1 MFYNYNK
8 ILTYNALL
16 NFLIGERGVGKTY
29 GAVKFVTKQFIKK
42 NEQFAYIRRYKS
54 DLKSSVSSFFTSIIN
69 NNEFPDHNL
78 SSSHNKF
85 YCDHNVCG
93 FAMTLSTAQDLKSS
107 NFDGV
112 KYIIFDEFIIDEGQ
126 KKYYLHNEVET
137 FLNLIETIAR
147 MRDVRIF
154 LLGNAGNVVTN
165 PYFLYFD
172 LSLPYNN
179 DIKTFKDGLILLQ
192 YMDNQEYRKQK
203 ENTKFGKLVKG
214 TSFEKFAIQ
223 NQDTHLNRN
232 FIEHKQATSK
242 FSFAFIYKD
251 ETFGVWFDY
260 IQGKVYVSKDFIKN
274 TPYIFATTLKDH
286 SENTLFLSSA
296 RKYNCWKNFIE
307 NYQLGNVRF
316 ENQKIKNI
324 VTDLIKSIIVH

>member
-1 MFYNYNK
+1 MYYDYSK
-8 ILTYNALL
+8 ILSYNALL

-29 GAVKFVTKQFIKK
+29 GAVKFVTKQFINK

-54 DLKSSVSSFFTSIIN
+54 DLKNGVKTFFTSVIN
-69 NNEFPDHNL
+69 NNEFENYSLYAKHDT
-78 SSSHNKF
+78 F
-85 YCDHNVCG
+85 YCDDKICG

-112 KYIIFDEFIIDEGQ
+112 KNIIFDEFIIDEGQ

-137 FLNLIETIAR
+137 FLNLIETLAR
-147 MRDVRIF
+147 MRNVRVF

-172 LSLPYNN
+172 LTLPYNN
-179 DIKTFKDGLILLQ
+179 DIKTFKEGLILLQ
-192 YMDNQEYRKQK
+192 YMNNEEYRKAK
-203 ENTKFGKLVKG
+203 SETRFGKLIKG
-214 TSFEKFAIQ
+214 TNFEKYAIQ
-223 NQDTHLNRN
+223 NEDYHINKN

-242 FSFAFIYKD
+242 FSFAFIYQD
-251 ETFGVWFDY
+251 NTYGVWFDY
-260 IQGKVYVSKDFIKN
+260 QLGKVYVSNDYVKDNPF
-274 TPYIFATTLKDH
+274 IFATTLKDH
-286 SENTLFLSSA
+286 TENTLFLSTA
-296 RKYNCWKNFIE
+296 KKYGCWKSFIE

-324 VTDLIKSIIVH
+324 TTELIKSLMCK

>member
-1 MFYNYNK
+1 MAF
-8 ILTYNALL
+8 
-16 NFLIGERGVGKTY
+16 GKTY

-54 DLKSSVSSFFTSIIN
+54 DLKQSVSTFFTSVIN
-69 NNEFPDHNL
+69 NKEFPKNNL
-78 SSSHNKF
+78 SSKHDKF
-85 YCDHNVCG
+85 LCDGNICG
-93 FAMTLSTAQDLKSS
+93 YAMTLSTAQDLKST
-107 NFDGV
+107 NFDNV
-112 KYIIFDEFIIDEGQ
+112 KTIIFDEFIIDEGQ

-147 MRDVRIF
+147 MRNIRVF

-172 LSLPYNN
+172 LSLPFNN
-179 DIKTFKDGLILLQ
+179 DIKTFKNGLILLQ
-192 YMDNQEYRKQK
+192 YMNNEEYRKAKSQ
-203 ENTKFGKLVKG
+203 TPFGRLVAG
-214 TSFEKFAIQ
+214 TSYEKYAIE
-223 NQDTHLNRN
+223 NQDTHINKN

-242 FSFAFIYKD
+242 FTFAFIHEN

-260 IQGKVYVSKDFIKN
+260 LQGKVYVSKDYIKN

-286 SENTLFLSSA
+286 TENTLFLSSA
-296 RKYNCWKNFIE
+296 KKYNCWKNFIE

-324 VTDLIKSIIVH
+324 STDLIKKILLK

>member
-1 MFYNYNK
+1 MYYNYNR

-54 DLKSSVSSFFTSIIN
+54 DLKTSVSTFFTSVIN
-69 NNEFPDHNL
+69 NNEFPNYTL
-78 SSSHNKF
+78 SAKHDKF
-85 YCDHNVCG
+85 FCNGAVCG
-93 FAMTLSTAQDLKSS
+93 YAMTLSTAQDLKST

-137 FLNLIETIAR
+137 FLNLVETIAR
-147 MRDVRIF
+147 MRDIRIF

-172 LSLPYNN
+172 LSLPFNN

-192 YMDNQEYRKQK
+192 YMNNEEYRKEK
-203 ENTKFGKLVKG
+203 SKTKFGKLVAN
-214 TSFEKFAIQ
+214 TSYEKFAIQ
-223 NQDTHLNRN
+223 NMDTHLNKN
-232 FIEHKQATSK
+232 FLEHKQATSK
-242 FSFAFIYKD
+242 FTFAFIYEN

-260 IQGKVYVSKDFIKN
+260 VLGKVYVSKDYIQN
-274 TPYIFATTLKDH
+274 TPFIFATTLKDH
-286 SENTLFLSSA
+286 TENTLFLASA
-296 RKYNCWKNFIE
+296 RRYNCWKNFIE

-324 VTDLIKSIIVH
+324 TTDLIKKILLK